1 MTMAMP
7 ILDSNFQDNYYN
19 KMVKTDLFEQI
30 ISSPLNSSDE
40 DTVKSIPQMCVFM
53 WLQFILTSSAG
64 EYSADHD
71 KVHVTLCNAS

>member
-40 DTVKSIPQMCVFM
+40 DTVKSIPQMWVFM
-53 WLQFILTSSAG
+53 YYNLFSPLQQ
-64 EYSADHD
+64 
-71 KVHVTLCNAS
+71 